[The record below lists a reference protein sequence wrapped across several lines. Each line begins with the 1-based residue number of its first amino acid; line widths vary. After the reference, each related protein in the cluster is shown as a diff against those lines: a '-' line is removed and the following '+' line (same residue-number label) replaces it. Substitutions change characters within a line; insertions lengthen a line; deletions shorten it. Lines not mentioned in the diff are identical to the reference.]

1 MNVNGSNDI
10 LLRRALLSDA
20 IFEVICGVLFILIA
34 SVLVVGGISP
44 ISLVFLITRII
55 LGGVA
60 VLLFWMQ
67 RQAQINLPLV
77 RLVMIL
83 NALFAV
89 GGLVGLL
96 ILWAL
101 LADMARLIGVL
112 IIAGL
117 AIFAALEYAGLRKIT
132 P

>member
-1 MNVNGSNDI
+1 MNSSRSNES
-10 LLRRALLSDA
+10 LLRRALLGDA
-20 IFEVICGVLFILIA
+20 LFEVVCAVLFILIA
-34 SVLVVGGISP
+34 SVLVIGDSSLLPLTFLVIGIA
-44 ISLVFLITRII
+44 

-67 RQAQINLPLV
+67 RQAHIHRTLV
-77 RLVMIL
+77 WVVMLL

-96 ILWAL
+96 MLWAS
-101 LADMARLIGVL
+101 LADIARLIGVL

-117 AIFAALEYAGLRKIT
+117 AIFAALEYAGLRKLQH
-132 P
+132 

>member
-1 MNVNGSNDI
+1 MNVNGSNDT

-20 IFEVICGVLFILIA
+20 VFEVVCGVLFILIA
-34 SVLVVGGISP
+34 SVLVVGGVSP
-44 ISLVFLITRII
+44 ISLVFLITGVI

-67 RQAQINLPLV
+67 RQAQINLSLV

-96 ILWAL
+96 ILWAS